1 MLHEILLSLSGQP
14 SPLFAF
20 SSEEDVVS
28 ENAFPLS
35 PPEKALLTSL
45 ARLSRLHA
53 RLREHTSLISS
64 SHPSIICRAVSS
76 TINAHH
82 LGGFQRKIL
91 EVEKAILAEDSAYVG
106 GYGIVPLSTIV
117 GEFSPW
123 TRRLEWLWEVVRFIL
138 PKNRTSSTHGC
149 TGPALIDYLRTE
161 SQTGYLDLEEIAL
174 HLITVAETAWMRQVS
189 TWLLYGNL
197 PVFGKDDFFIQEDN
211 SSQID
216 DSSSIANFM
225 MQTSLLPKFVSLH
238 TASSILFIGKT
249 LNHIRAK
256 RKGATAESSG
266 SPAPPVTLQGEHIAH
281 LASLASPISAP
292 KLSNAI
298 DSIRLSLSQSV
309 LSKLLPLPKILEI
322 LSVLHDFLLLGRGEF
337 ATALVSHAD
346 ARLLERHRRPE
357 LLAGRVRAQTELDGL
372 VVKEGDITHALT
384 NTWAEL
390 YSLQNEED
398 PVDESLD
405 LARDLVRLSITATTS
420 GHTVAPHSD
429 EIGTDLVAEIS
440 DVSFED
446 LLFPAR
452 SSLSVEVRA
461 PLDLFLSTSDIA
473 VYSKIHSYLLGIRRA
488 QIRISDLWK
497 HSFLRKSYPSPWGPP
512 RSNTS
517 FGQSK
522 LKLGRQRDNTRLSQM
537 RPIWATSS
545 ASLFVLSEIGSF
557 FQGEVI
563 NGCWQHFREWI
574 QGGLG
579 TVTPSTGSRPG
590 TSASLKSRHSDSPIK
605 GSVDI
610 DRSSQA
616 APQRLDPETL
626 TVAHRRYLF
635 SLVQSLFLTDKP
647 FKKALR
653 SLLSVIDH
661 FIALV
666 IRLESVQ
673 RNMDLET
680 DEGVVDALADYPKE
694 ETELLEALRTT
705 RMEVEGGIRD
715 VIACLRDIDDSRSGE
730 GRKMFDLVKHARATM
745 LADRQDGS
753 GMSSQF
759 CQYLPRKTAGV
770 DQLLMKLDFGHA
782 NGSIAATAPV
792 AGDFFEMD

>member
-20 SSEEDVVS
+20 NTEEDIVP
-28 ENAFPLS
+28 EDAFPLS

-53 RLREHTSLISS
+53 KLREQTSLISS

-76 TINAHH
+76 AINAHH

-123 TRRLEWLWEVVRFIL
+123 TRRLEWLWDVTRFVL
-138 PKNRTSSTHGC
+138 PENRTSSAHGC
-149 TGPALIDYLRTE
+149 TGSALIDYLRTE

-174 HLITVAETAWMRQVS
+174 HLITVAESAWIRQLS

-197 PVFGKDDFFIQEDN
+197 PIFGKDDFFIQKDN
-211 SSQID
+211 SSQMD
-216 DSSSIANFM
+216 DSSSITNFV

-249 LNHIRAK
+249 LNHITAK
-256 RKGATAESSG
+256 RKGATMGFDSG
-266 SPAPPVTLQGEHIAH
+266 APPVTLQGEHIAH
-281 LASLASPISAP
+281 LASLGSPISAS
-292 KLSNAI
+292 KLSNAV

-346 ARLLERHRRPE
+346 ARLSERHRIPE
-357 LLAGRVRAQTELDGL
+357 LLAGRVRAQTELEGL
-372 VVKEGDITHALT
+372 VVKDGDVVHALAH
-384 NTWAEL
+384 TWAEL

-405 LARDLVRLSITATTS
+405 LARDLVRLSIT
-420 GHTVAPHSD
+420 D
-429 EIGTDLVAEIS
+429 IAELS

-446 LLFPAR
+446 LLFPTR
-452 SSLSVEVRA
+452 TSISVE
-461 PLDLFLSTSDIA
+461 
-473 VYSKIHSYLLGIRRA
+473 
-488 QIRISDLWK
+488 
-497 HSFLRKSYPSPWGPP
+497 
-512 RSNTS
+512 
-517 FGQSK
+517 
-522 LKLGRQRDNTRLSQM
+522 
-537 RPIWATSS
+537 
-545 ASLFVLSEIGSF
+545 
-557 FQGEVI
+557 GEVV

-574 QGGLG
+574 QGGLA
-579 TVTPSTGSRPG
+579 TATSSTSSRPE
-590 TSASLKSRHSDSPIK
+590 TSASLKSRYSDSPIE
-605 GSVDI
+605 GRVGI
-610 DRSSQA
+610 DQSSHS

-626 TVAHRRYLF
+626 TVAHHRYLF

-647 FKKALR
+647 FTEALR
-653 SLLSVIDH
+653 SLLSLIDH
-661 FIALV
+661 FIALI

-673 RNMDLET
+673 KNMDLET
-680 DEGVVDALADYPKE
+680 DEGVVDALADYPRE
-694 ETELLEALRTT
+694 ETELLEALRTA
-705 RMEVEGGIRD
+705 RMEVEKGIRD
-715 VIACLRDIDDSRSGE
+715 VVARLRDIDDSRSGE
-730 GRKMFDLVKHARATM
+730 GRKMLDLLKHARATP
-745 LADRQDGS
+745 LADRKNGS
-753 GMSSQF
+753 GVNAQI

-782 NGSIAATAPV
+782 NGSLGTTAPV
-792 AGDFFEMD
+792 LGDSFDLE

>member
-20 SSEEDVVS
+20 GSEEDIVS

-64 SHPSIICRAVSS
+64 SHPSIICRAVASA
-76 TINAHH
+76 INTHH

-123 TRRLEWLWEVVRFIL
+123 TRRLEWLWEVARFVL
-138 PKNRTSSTHGC
+138 PENRTSSTHGC
-149 TGPALIDYLRTE
+149 TGSGLIDYLRTE
-161 SQTGYLDLEEIAL
+161 SQTGYLDLEEISL
-174 HLITVAETAWMRQVS
+174 HLITVAESAWMRQLS

-211 SSQID
+211 SSQMD
-216 DSSSIANFM
+216 DSSSIANFVM
-225 MQTSLLPKFVSLH
+225 HTSLLPKFVSLH

-249 LNHIRAK
+249 LNHITAK
-256 RKGATAESSG
+256 RKGATAGSSG

-281 LASLASPISAP
+281 LASLASPISAS
-292 KLSNAI
+292 KLSNAV

-309 LSKLLPLPKILEI
+309 LSKLLPMPKILEI

-346 ARLLERHRRPE
+346 ARLRERHRRPE
-357 LLAGRVRAQTELDGL
+357 LLAGRVRAQTELEGL
-372 VVKEGDITHALT
+372 VVKDGDVLHALAQ
-384 NTWAEL
+384 TWAEL

-405 LARDLVRLSITATTS
+405 LARDLVRLSITATKS
-420 GHTVAPHSD
+420 GHTVAPLYD
-429 EIGTDLVAEIS
+429 EVGSDLVTEIS
-440 DVSFED
+440 DISFED
-446 LLFPAR
+446 LLFPTR
-452 SSLSVEVRA
+452 TSLSVEVRA
-461 PLDLFLSTSDIA
+461 PLDLFLSMSDIA

-488 QIRISDLWK
+488 QIRINDLWK

-512 RSNTS
+512 RSNTP

-522 LKLGRQRDNTRLSQM
+522 LQLGRQRDNVRLSQM
-537 RPIWATSS
+537 RPVWATSS

-557 FQGEVI
+557 FQGEVV
-563 NGCWQHFREWI
+563 NSCWQHFREWI
-574 QGGLG
+574 QGGLATG
-579 TVTPSTGSRPG
+579 TPSTSSRPG
-590 TSASLKSRHSDSPIK
+590 TSASRKSGYSDSPIE
-605 GSVDI
+605 
-610 DRSSQA
+610 DRADFDCSSQT

-626 TVAHRRYLF
+626 TVAHRRYLS

-647 FKKALR
+647 FTEALR
-653 SLLSVIDH
+653 SFLSLIDH
-661 FIALV
+661 FIALI

-680 DEGVVDALADYPKE
+680 DEGVVDALADYPRE
-694 ETELLEALRTT
+694 ETELLEALRTA

-715 VIACLRDIDDSRSGE
+715 VVARLREIDDSRSGE
-730 GRKMFDLVKHARATM
+730 GRKMFDLVRHARATP
-745 LADRQDGS
+745 LTDRQNGS
-753 GMSSQF
+753 SVNPQS

-782 NGSIAATAPV
+782 NGSLGPTAPV
-792 AGDFFEMD
+792 GGDFFEME

>member
-20 SSEEDVVS
+20 NTEEGIVPED
-28 ENAFPLS
+28 AFPLS

-53 RLREHTSLISS
+53 KLREQTSLISS

-76 TINAHH
+76 AINAHH

-123 TRRLEWLWEVVRFIL
+123 TRRLEWLWDVTRFVL
-138 PKNRTSSTHGC
+138 PENRTSSAHGC
-149 TGPALIDYLRTE
+149 TGSALIDYLRTE

-174 HLITVAETAWMRQVS
+174 HLINVAESAWIRQLS

-197 PVFGKDDFFIQEDN
+197 PIFGKDDFFIQKDN
-211 SSQID
+211 SSQMD
-216 DSSSIANFM
+216 DSSSITNFV

-249 LNHIRAK
+249 LNHITAK
-256 RKGATAESSG
+256 RKGATMGFDSG
-266 SPAPPVTLQGEHIAH
+266 APPVTLQGEHIAH
-281 LASLASPISAP
+281 LASLGSPISAS
-292 KLSNAI
+292 KLSNAV

-346 ARLLERHRRPE
+346 ARLSERHRIPE
-357 LLAGRVRAQTELDGL
+357 LLAGRVRAQTELEGL
-372 VVKEGDITHALT
+372 VVKDGDVVHALAH
-384 NTWAEL
+384 TWAEL

-405 LARDLVRLSITATTS
+405 LARDLVRLSITDS
-420 GHTVAPHSD
+420 KNRHTVATHSD
-429 EIGTDLVAEIS
+429 EIGSDLVAELS

-446 LLFPAR
+446 LLFPTR
-452 SSLSVEVRA
+452 TSISVEVRA

-473 VYSKIHSYLLGIRRA
+473 VYSRIHSYLLGIRRA
-488 QIRISDLWK
+488 QIRINDLWK

-512 RSNTS
+512 RSNTP

-522 LKLGRQRDNTRLSQM
+522 LKLGRQRDNIRLSQM
-537 RPIWATSS
+537 RPVWATSS
-545 ASLFVLSEIGSF
+545 AALFVLSEIGSF
-557 FQGEVI
+557 FQGEVV

-574 QGGLG
+574 QGGLA
-579 TVTPSTGSRPG
+579 TAKSSTSSRPE
-590 TSASLKSRHSDSPIK
+590 TSASLKSRYSDSPIE
-605 GSVDI
+605 GRVGI
-610 DRSSQA
+610 DQSSHS

-626 TVAHRRYLF
+626 TVAHHRYLF
-635 SLVQSLFLTDKP
+635 SLVQSLFLTNKP
-647 FKKALR
+647 FTEALR
-653 SLLSVIDH
+653 SLLSLIDH
-661 FIALV
+661 FIALI

-673 RNMDLET
+673 KNMDLET
-680 DEGVVDALADYPKE
+680 DEGVVDALADYPRE
-694 ETELLEALRTT
+694 ETELLEALRTA
-705 RMEVEGGIRD
+705 RMEVEKGIRD
-715 VIACLRDIDDSRSGE
+715 VVARLRDIDDSRSGE
-730 GRKMFDLVKHARATM
+730 GRKMLDLLKHARATP
-745 LADRQDGS
+745 LADRKNGS
-753 GMSSQF
+753 GVNAQI

-782 NGSIAATAPV
+782 NGSLGTTAPV
-792 AGDFFEMD
+792 LGDSFDLE